1 MEFFGEQLRK
11 AGYNY
16 YGHERM
22 YSGITGQELEVDVF
36 IGTQQLLPPIGVVMT
51 AGLCSSSRED
61 VLVHVLLVV
70 SSSPPPLFSWMAV
83 TFSGNVFYQ
92 RLRHMVSDKY
102 QVRATGSID
111 KKTRQPIKGRKR
123 GGGVRFG
130 EMERDALLAHGT
142 AFLLHDRLVR
152 CSDDSEVSTIPSTH
166 TECVC
171 VYVCV
176 SVCLSVCPSVCLSVR
191 PSL

>member
-1 MEFFGEQLRK
+1 
-11 AGYNY
+11 
-16 YGHERM
+16 
-22 YSGITGQELEVDVF
+22 
-36 IGTQQLLPPIGVVMT
+36 
-51 AGLCSSSRED
+51 
-61 VLVHVLLVV
+61 
-70 SSSPPPLFSWMAV
+70 MAV